1 MVTEDIIG
9 KYVTLNSAT
18 EDDAEFALAIRQDPK
33 MTRFLPRLDI
43 SVEQQ
48 IAWIRRQREMPGDYF
63 FIVRNEDSER
73 FGVIGIYDF
82 RDDTAGIGRVAM
94 KGGFFANR
102 EAYLLTMRFAFKTL
116 GLKRLADWVY
126 AENVRAIKF
135 FTFFGAHM
143 EEPHFDE
150 QRNITVRNFYY
161 LAEEFDETEA
171 RVKKII
177 YSGRFK
183 SDGTDSAPCQPT
195 L

>member
-9 KYVTLNSAT
+9 KYVTMSSAT

-63 FIVRNEDSER
+63 FIVRNKDGER
-73 FGVIGIYDF
+73 VGVIGIYDF

-94 KGGFFANR
+94 KGDPLDNL
-102 EAYLLTMRFAFKTL
+102 EAWFLSIRFAFKTL
-116 GLKRLADWVY
+116 GLKKLADWVY
-126 AENVRAIKF
+126 AENVPAITIGK
-135 FTFFGAHM
+135 FFGAHFD
-143 EEPHFDE
+143 EPHLDE
-150 QRNITVRNFYY
+150 QRNITVRNLYY

-171 RVKKII
+171 HVKKII
-177 YSGRFK
+177 YS
-183 SDGTDSAPCQPT
+183 D
-195 L
+195 